1 MKANEKAPK
10 LSGILKSKAKKLN
23 VLLRMINDDCDYWMN
38 RRTMFSAI
46 ITSEIIRAEKEME
59 FTGNEKIL
67 FFVDK
72 YGEKFSFCL
81 MPQKA
86 AGFAFH

>member
-1 MKANEKAPK
+1 
-10 LSGILKSKAKKLN
+10 
-23 VLLRMINDDCDYWMN
+23 
-38 RRTMFSAI
+38 MFSAI